1 MGKIQ
6 RVITMILCC
15 CIFVGCA
22 ENDSAVN
29 IDKTTF
35 KYFQESYEKCRDR
48 FSSLS
53 KDLQK
58 KFNNVEEIV
67 IPVPSRV
74 GDDLTINCCYIPA
87 QNNTE
92 KLLIMS
98 SGVHGVEGFAG
109 SAVQQMFMNEIISS
123 MDLTNIGVFLIH
135 AMNPYG
141 FKVVRRVTENNI
153 DLNRNADIDKEL
165 FKTKNEGYSELNA
178 LLNPEKKVD
187 ISSFENR
194 FFLIKAVIMI
204 VKHSLSSLRQ
214 AIMQGQY
221 DFEKGL
227 YFGGSDSELQISA
240 ITPVLLEK
248 TRDYKTVLAIDLH
261 TGYGEKNRLHLFP
274 NPAKNEKVRNAI
286 YRIFDGYKIDWGDTE
301 DFYTVNGDFS
311 DFIGKIIPDKFYIP
325 MTFEYGT
332 MDSQTTTGSVKS
344 IHIMILENQGF
355 HYGYVSSD
363 DEIEVKKRFRE
374 MYYPLSEEWRS
385 EVIRQ
390 TREILPTA
398 LKRYQDL

>member
-1 MGKIQ
+1 M
-6 RVITMILCC
+6 
-15 CIFVGCA
+15 
-22 ENDSAVN
+22 
-29 IDKTTF
+29 

-123 MDLTNIGVFLIH
+123 MELTNIGVFLIH

-227 YFGGSDSELQISA
+227 Y
-240 ITPVLLEK
+240 
-248 TRDYKTVLAIDLH
+248 
-261 TGYGEKNRLHLFP
+261 
-274 NPAKNEKVRNAI
+274 
-286 YRIFDGYKIDWGDTE
+286 
-301 DFYTVNGDFS
+301 
-311 DFIGKIIPDKFYIP
+311 
-325 MTFEYGT
+325 
-332 MDSQTTTGSVKS
+332 
-344 IHIMILENQGF
+344 
-355 HYGYVSSD
+355 
-363 DEIEVKKRFRE
+363 
-374 MYYPLSEEWRS
+374 
-385 EVIRQ
+385 
-390 TREILPTA
+390 
-398 LKRYQDL
+398 